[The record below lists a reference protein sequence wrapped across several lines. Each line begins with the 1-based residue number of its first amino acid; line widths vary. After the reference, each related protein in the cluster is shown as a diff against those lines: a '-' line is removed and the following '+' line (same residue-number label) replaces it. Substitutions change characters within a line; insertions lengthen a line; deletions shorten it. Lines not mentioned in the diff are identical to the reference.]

1 MEIIEIVSYNQS
13 ERITEVVF
21 RMVNDEEDMIRTDV
35 IENSYFEEFGFDYLS
50 PLTDFLFEDEGED
63 PNDDFFDYIDEEDLK
78 TFLNEYYVVYPEKLP
93 KPEYE

>member
-1 MEIIEIVSYNQS
+1 M
-13 ERITEVVF
+13 
-21 RMVNDEEDMIRTDV
+21 
-35 IENSYFEEFGFDYLS
+35 
-50 PLTDFLFEDEGED
+50 FEDEGDD

>member
-35 IENSYFEEFGFDYLS
+35 IENSYFEEFGFEYLS
-50 PLTDFLFEDEGED
+50 PLTVFLFEDEGED